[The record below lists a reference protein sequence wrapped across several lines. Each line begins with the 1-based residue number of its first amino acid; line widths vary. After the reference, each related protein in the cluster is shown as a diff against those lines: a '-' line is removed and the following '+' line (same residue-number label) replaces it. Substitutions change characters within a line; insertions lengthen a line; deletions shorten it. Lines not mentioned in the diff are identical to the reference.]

1 MCALP
6 LSVLRRRQMADGQFR
21 CLGSPQYLK
30 AKYGKGIELA
40 CKARAVDR
48 VAELKDAV
56 QQDFPGATVTEEH
69 LSLVVFEVPSS
80 FSWSATF
87 SKIEKLRS
95 ALDLEDYS
103 VSQSSLERVFIDFAG
118 EVAQDV

>member
-1 MCALP
+1 
-6 LSVLRRRQMADGQFR
+6 MADGQFR

-40 CKARAVDR
+40 CKARSVDR

-69 LSLVVFEVPSS
+69 LSLVVFEVPLS

-118 EVAQDV
+118 EAAQDV